1 MVNLSRKL
9 KTLALGLMT
18 FGIVFGT
25 SVAMAA
31 PQVKPNI
38 EDTKFSSDPTTDAKP
53 YEGPSMAGI
62 LFQMVL
68 GTGVV
73 VGLAYIV
80 IKIYKKN
87 STNTSQSQFIN
98 VVDHYNFG
106 LNKGVFITEVGGRV
120 LVLGVTDHSINVV
133 TEIDDP
139 ELIKMMREKAE
150 EQKIL
155 GNQTLNPYLQL
166 LKGLMPKQMQNQETF
181 HKHFQNQITKLQGM
195 VNKSPNSTTREDDSN
210 VN

>member
-1 MVNLSRKL
+1 MLNLSRKL
-9 KTLALGLMT
+9 KTFALSLMA

-31 PQVKPNI
+31 PQDKPNI
-38 EDTKFSSDPTTDAKP
+38 EDTQFREGTITDSSSYK
-53 YEGPSMAGI
+53 GPSMAGI

-106 LNKGVFITEVGGRV
+106 LNKGVFITEVGDRV

-133 TEIDDP
+133 TEINDP
-139 ELIKMMREKAE
+139 ELIKMMKEKAE

-155 GNQTLNPYLQL
+155 GNQTLNPYVQL
-166 LKGLMPKQMQNQETF
+166 LKGIMPKQMQNQETF

-195 VNKSPNSTTREDDSN
+195 VNKSPNSTTREDDTN